1 MKTWLTPTAVE
12 DKFIPNEAVST
23 CYALA
28 CDYDDANTYENWY
41 FGKYNVTHSEG
52 GCGNPENQKL
62 TVEKGNLTKLEE
74 LRNGQDDHIPDT
86 VCTLYTNNRYNRPIK
101 GGLAI
106 TLGTQVYWTTSSGD
120 TTWHHRGKIIKA
132 VDSKSMS

>member
-41 FGKYNVTHSEG
+41 FGKYNVIHSES
-52 GCGNPENQKL
+52 GCGNAKNQKL
-62 TVEKGNLTKLEE
+62 TVTNGYLTKLEE
-74 LRNGQDDHIPDT
+74 LRNGQADHIDDT
-86 VCTLYTNNRYNRPIK
+86 ICTLYTDNRYNKPIK

-120 TTWHHRGKIIKA
+120 KTWHHQGKIIEV
-132 VDSKSMS
+132 VDHKTMS

>member
-28 CDYDDANTYENWY
+28 CDYDDANRFENWY
-41 FGKYNVTHSEG
+41 YGNYNITHSEN
-52 GCGNPENQKL
+52 GCGNAKNQKL
-62 TVEKGNLTKLEE
+62 TVANGYLTKLEE
-74 LRNGQDDHIPDT
+74 LRNGQADHIDDT
-86 VCTLYTNNRYNRPIK
+86 VCTLYTNNKYNRPIK

-106 TLGTQVYWTTSSGD
+106 KEGTQVYWTTSSGE
-120 TTWHHRGKIIKA
+120 TTWHHQGKIIKA
-132 VDSKSMS
+132 VDSKSIS

>member
-41 FGKYNVTHSEG
+41 FGKYNVIHGES
-52 GCGNPENQKL
+52 GCGNAKNQKL
-62 TVEKGNLTKLEE
+62 TVENGNLTKLVE
-74 LRNGQDDHIPDT
+74 LSNGEDHHIPDT
-86 VCTLYTNNRYNRPIK
+86 VCTLYYDSYYRNRVK
-101 GGLAI
+101 GGLPI
-106 TLGTQVYWTTSSGD
+106 TLGTQVYWTTSSGK
-120 TTWHHRGKIIKA
+120 TTWHHQGKIIKA